1 MVSVLDTYAAGRTN
15 VELSPHKEAE
25 IAAALKMVL
34 SNYREKWTQLE
45 FEVPYSVEMMREYG
59 GQAKKRGD
67 IFADLKLS
75 YRCTDHL
82 EERPLCIEIDMG
94 TERVGTHGGLL
105 FKCNAYAQV
114 NRHFCPLSAGNRIRM
129 LL

>member
-1 MVSVLDTYAAGRTN
+1 M
-15 VELSPHKEAE
+15 
-25 IAAALKMVL
+25 
-34 SNYREKWTQLE
+34 QLE
-45 FEVPYSVEMMREYG
+45 FEVPYSVETMREYG

-67 IFADLKLS
+67 VFADLKLS

-105 FKCNAYAQV
+105 LNAM
-114 NRHFCPLSAGNRIRM
+114 RM
-129 LL
+129 RK